1 MYRTIAAKRSGLF
14 LRRSAEPHTEVLSFQ
29 QRPHRCIE
37 PVVPNDPA
45 VLIDRLPRPTP
56 ELADARS
63 TPPKLRLGGED
74 RKWKRETLVIVAVR

>member
-1 MYRTIAAKRSGLF
+1 MYRTISAKRSGLF
-14 LRRSAEPHTEVLSFQ
+14 LRPGAEPHTEVLSFQ

-45 VLIDRLPRPTP
+45 VLVDRLTRPAP

-63 TPPKLRLGGED
+63 TPPKLRLGGKEL
-74 RKWKRETLVIVAVR
+74 WLTPASF